1 MKISVVKKFLEELE
15 AQGETDVIIAWWDR
29 FFVEEQEDMEIS
41 KEDFSVIADIADDMS
56 WEDNNIRIGEITRDH
71 FED

>member
-41 KEDFSVIADIADDMS
+41 KEDFSVIADSADDMS

>member
-29 FFVEEQEDMEIS
+29 FFVGEQEDMEIS
-41 KEDFSVIADIADDMS
+41 KEG
-56 WEDNNIRIGEITRDH
+56 EDLS
-71 FED
+71 

>member
-1 MKISVVKKFLEELE
+1 MKISVVKKFMEELE
-15 AQGETDVIIAWWDR
+15 AQGETDVIIAWRDR
-29 FFVEEQEDMEIS
+29 FFVAEQEDMEIS

-71 FED
+71 FES

>member
-1 MKISVVKKFLEELE
+1 MKISVVKKFMEELE

-29 FFVEEQEDMEIS
+29 FFVAEQEDMEIS

-71 FED
+71 FES

>member
-1 MKISVVKKFLEELE
+1 MKISVVKKFMEELE

-41 KEDFSVIADIADDMS
+41 KEDFSVIADNADDMS